1 MLGGEARKDTILIN
15 IIHLW
20 PQVTLSYFN
29 REYTIEAERVA
40 RHVAKDTCQ
49 SQVSLFSGHHDPH
62 CIPPSELLIL
72 MKSQMKSMLIDQTN
86 VELSSEEVLSV
97 IKKIDTCISSRCDLT
112 QLAVKALESLTLD
125 WMLTLIVK
133 MPEVRYGNGF

>member
-1 MLGGEARKDTILIN
+1 
-15 IIHLW
+15 
-20 PQVTLSYFN
+20 
-29 REYTIEAERVA
+29 
-40 RHVAKDTCQ
+40 
-49 SQVSLFSGHHDPH
+49 
-62 CIPPSELLIL
+62 

-86 VELSSEEVLSV
+86 VELNSEEVLSV